1 MFWLCVNVR
10 EGNFRI
16 SLIRFC
22 RLLLFLYSRKDSE
35 LPTTPGSD
43 LAMYMLDAIEM
54 LLLRVDSVDI
64 VSGLRRRDSSL
75 SALLPFEPSV
85 FEEFNLITKK
95 CLKGGENAFN
105 GFLKFENSL
114 KDKFCMQLP

>member
-22 RLLLFLYSRKDSE
+22 RLLFFLYSRKDSE

-85 FEEFNLITKK
+85 FGEFNLITKK

-105 GFLKFENSL
+105 GFLKFEFF
-114 KDKFCMQLP
+114 KR